1 MKQDFDKVKKDA
13 KRLSIVEGRDE
24 ILNDL
29 ANLEKSEK
37 QLNLLQAEMEAF
49 EAKRTKNKSYG
60 LVIMFITAIIA
71 GWYIA
76 HSIING
82 QFMYRGNIVSMSNDP
97 IMFWLHLALPIFI
110 EIVMIVGLIYMV
122 IPNPS
127 FKRDTLKRA
136 P

>member
-1 MKQDFDKVKKDA
+1 MKQDFDKLKKDA
-13 KRLSIVEGRDE
+13 ERLSKIEGRDE

-37 QLNLLQAEMEAF
+37 QLNLLQAEMETF

-60 LVIMFITAIIA
+60 LVIMFFTAIIA
-71 GWYIA
+71 GWYVA
-76 HSIING
+76 YSIING
-82 QFMYRGNIVSMSNDP
+82 NFEYRGNIVSLSNDP
-97 IMFWLHLALPIFI
+97 IMFWLHLAFPIFI

-127 FKRDTLKRA
+127 IKRDWRKRT
-136 P
+136 